1 MFGREGRPVCYLQPH
16 ATAAEGQGFCPVSR
30 LTSFSLDFAFRSLF
44 IHE

>member
-1 MFGREGRPVCYLQPH
+1 MFGREGRPVCYLQLH
-16 ATAAEGQGFCPVSR
+16 ATAAEGQGFCLVSR